1 MPNVVDFFF
10 FKQKTAYEMRIS
22 DWSSDVCSS
31 DLFDQHENVGRSRQ
45 PLDIGVLHRPH
56 EIFGAQVHHPFAEQ
70 HLRADAVDHVIAQV
84 LGLQPVEAPLAL
96 ERAAC
101 LRLAADAGD
110 GAGEILAPGH
120 ALGAQH
126 RVDAVDREFDVNKR
140 SEEHTSELQALMRTS
155 YAVV

>member
-1 MPNVVDFFF
+1 MCAVVFV

-31 DLFDQHENVGRSRQ
+31 DL
-45 PLDIGVLHRPH
+45 
-56 EIFGAQVHHPFAEQ
+56 PFAEQ

-126 RVDAVDREFDVNKR
+126 RVDAVDREFDVHQSSPPLKLSFVFKR
-140 SEEHTSELQALMRTS
+140 GMILLVNSMWATL
-155 YAVV
+155 

>member
-1 MPNVVDFFF
+1 
-10 FKQKTAYEMRIS
+10 MRIS

-31 DLFDQHENVGRSRQ
+31 DL
-45 PLDIGVLHRPH
+45 
-56 EIFGAQVHHPFAEQ
+56 VHHPFAEQ

-126 RVDAVDREFDVNKR
+126 RVDAVDREFDVHQSSPPLKLSFVFKR
-140 SEEHTSELQALMRTS
+140 GMILLVNSMWATL
-155 YAVV
+155 